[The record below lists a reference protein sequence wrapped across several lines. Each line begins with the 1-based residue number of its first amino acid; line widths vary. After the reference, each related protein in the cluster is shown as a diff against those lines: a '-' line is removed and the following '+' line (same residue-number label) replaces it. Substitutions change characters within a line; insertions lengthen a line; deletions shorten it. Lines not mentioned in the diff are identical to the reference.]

1 MMRKVLKYDL
11 KYMHKVLS
19 VFYVILLAIAFV
31 AGDVRFFNDSYLS
44 DFIRGVLKITTIM
57 LIVATLLMSIW
68 IVLQRFIK
76 NVYGDESYFTHT
88 LPISREV
95 IYSSKFLAVLIVLFS
110 STAVSF
116 AAWWL
121 VFYSKSMVKDL
132 EVLMKEAGVKAY
144 AGTSVA
150 ILFLLIFIVF
160 VLQMTYIVQCGHFG
174 IIVGYRADNRKNLK
188 SIIAGLAMY
197 FGVAAIGILLLYIAG
212 LFSTEVAKLFY
223 SSTVNIKV
231 FRNVLIAMMIYYLV
245 ADALIFG
252 ICIRLFKK
260 GVNVE

>member
-11 KYMHKVLS
+11 KYLYGILS

-44 DFIRGVLKITTIM
+44 DFIRGVLKITTIA
-57 LIVATLLMSIW
+57 LIAATLIMSLW
-68 IVLQRFIK
+68 IILQRFIK

-88 LPISREV
+88 LPVSRET
-95 IYSSKFLAVLIVLFS
+95 IYASKFLSVLIVLFS
-110 STAVSF
+110 STAVSL

-121 VFYSKSMVKDL
+121 VFYSKSMVK
-132 EVLMKEAGVKAY
+132 EVEVMMRELGVKGS
-144 AGTSVA
+144 AGALVA
-150 ILFLLIFIVF
+150 EIILLIFIVF

-174 IIVGYRADNRKNLK
+174 IIAGYKSDNRKILK
-188 SIIAGLAMY
+188 SVIAGVVMY
-197 FGVAAIGILLLYIAG
+197 FGVAAIGILLLYVAG

-231 FRNVLIAMMIYYLV
+231 FRNVLVAMMIYYML

-252 ICIRLFKK
+252 ISIRLFKK